1 MWNTEF
7 EGELYEYEGEGE
19 GFEMGQEFESGFE
32 MGQEFESGFEMGQE
46 LFGEM
51 SGEFEGEMP
60 LSEAQEMELAAELL
74 SVTNEAELEQFLG
87 GLISGAKKL
96 FKSPVGRALGGVL
109 KGVAKKALPMV
120 GGALGSMVAPGIGT
134 AIGSSLG
141 SAAGNL
147 FGLELEGLSN
157 EDREFEVARR
167 VVRLAS
173 SATRHAATAPAH
185 VPPMTVARRS
195 VAMAARRH
203 APGLL
208 SQPAFAPRRVT
219 RSPYMPY
226 GPRRAAPVAS
236 GQPVRRG
243 PYPSYPYPHHSWRR
257 PAWTGYGPRPAA
269 QAAPFAAAPTAPLS
283 PMPAAAAQPPPA
295 AVAQPA
301 PAAGYGRSY
310 YEPWGYDAAP
320 GAAPVE
326 APSVYGQ
333 AGRWIRRGRNIIIF
347 GA

>member
-7 EGELYEYEGEGE
+7 EGEMYEYEGEGE
-19 GFEMGQEFESGFE
+19 GFEMGQEFETGFELGQEYEAGFE
-32 MGQEFESGFEMGQE
+32 MGQEF
-46 LFGEM
+46 FGEM

-60 LSEAQEMELAAELL
+60 LNEAQEMELAAELL
-74 SVTNEAELEQFLG
+74 SATNEAELEQFLG
-87 GLISGAKKL
+87 GIIKGAKKL
-96 FKSPVGRALGGVL
+96 FKSPVGRALGGIL

-173 SATRHAATAPAH
+173 AATRHAATAPPH
-185 VPPMTVARRS
+185 IHPMTVARRS
-195 VAMAARRH
+195 VAMAAQRH

-208 SQPAFAPRRVT
+208 SHPAFASRGMSRTPR
-219 RSPYMPY
+219 MPY
-226 GPRRAAPVAS
+226 GARRTAPIAS
-236 GQPVRRG
+236 GQPVRRTAG
-243 PYPSYPYPHHSWRR
+243 GQYYPRHSWRR
-257 PAWTGYGPRPAA
+257 PAWTGYGPRPVA
-269 QAAPFAAAPTAPLS
+269 QAASFAAAPVSSAPAA
-283 PMPAAAAQPPPA
+283 PVQPAPAAA
-295 AVAQPA
+295 AQPA
-301 PAAGYGRSY
+301 PAAGYGRTY
-310 YEPWGYDAAP
+310 YEPWGYDGVP
-320 GAAPVE
+320 GAFAE